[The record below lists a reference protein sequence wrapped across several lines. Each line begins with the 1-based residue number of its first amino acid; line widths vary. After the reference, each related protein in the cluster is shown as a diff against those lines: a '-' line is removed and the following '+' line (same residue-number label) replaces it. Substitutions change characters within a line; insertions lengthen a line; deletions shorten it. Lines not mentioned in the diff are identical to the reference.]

1 MFLEVIMFIQ
11 ILNFARKTATKFKK
25 KKMISEKGKLLTC
38 FAPPAPAAEEFLS
51 PNRFFIYPFVDLSNF
66 IFQHIKKKHF

>member
-1 MFLEVIMFIQ
+1 MFLEVNNETFIQ

-38 FAPPAPAAEEFLS
+38 FAPSGTPAEEYLS
-51 PNRFFIYPFVDLSNF
+51 PNRCFIYPFVNLLNSYF
-66 IFQHIKKKHF
+66 KI